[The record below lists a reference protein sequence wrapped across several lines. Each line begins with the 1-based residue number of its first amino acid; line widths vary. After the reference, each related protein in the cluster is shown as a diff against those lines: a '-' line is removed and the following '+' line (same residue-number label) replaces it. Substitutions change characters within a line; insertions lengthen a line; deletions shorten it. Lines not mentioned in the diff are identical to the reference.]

1 MTPPSVGPNTS
12 ARPWLRIAVTGG
24 IACGKSL
31 AGSFLRAFGV
41 PVIEADDLGHGF
53 LRADTPT
60 GRQVAAAFGPDI
72 LDGQGAIDR
81 ARLGALVFAPGGAH
95 ARARLEAILHP
106 AVREAIAAWLQAR
119 RREAESGAAAGWRG
133 GAAAVIPLLYEVGWE
148 SDWDCVICVAAP
160 AAVQGERL
168 RGRGLSDAEAHA
180 RLAAQWPVEEKMKRA
195 DIVVFNA
202 GPADGLRRQIDWVMR
217 QLKA

>member
-1 MTPPSVGPNTS
+1 M
-12 ARPWLRIAVTGG
+12 AVTGG

-31 AGSFLRAFGV
+31 AGSFLRALGV

-60 GRQVAAAFGPDI
+60 GRRVAAAFGPGI

-81 ARLGALVFAPGGAH
+81 ARLGALVFADGG

-133 GAAAVIPLLYEVGWE
+133 GAAAVIPLLYEAGWE
-148 SDWDCVICVAAP
+148 SDWDRVICVAAP

-168 RGRGLSDAEAHA
+168 RGRGLSDAEARA

-202 GPADGLRRQIDWVMR
+202 GPADGLRRQIDRVMR